1 MDEKGLYKFLSLRKG
16 AELED
21 DYPFWLQVALSIS
34 LLFFIVIFLFVKGLK
49 IQAYEKKVE
58 NVIQV
63 EEMPELQE
71 IEEPP
76 PPPPKPKVQVE
87 VAEAG
92 EGEEEETEEVDIE
105 PTTEFDEFEVPP
117 PPKTEETFQFYEV
130 SEPPKLVSYVQPEY
144 PEMARKAGIEG
155 RVIVQVIVDENGNVV
170 PGSARIIMSTNEIFN
185 QAAIAAAYKC
195 KFKPGKMGDRNVR
208 VYMNI
213 PFTFKLTK

>member
-1 MDEKGLYKFLSLRKG
+1 MEEKGFYRFLSLKKG

-21 DYPFWLQVALSIS
+21 EYPFWLQVALSIS
-34 LLFFIVIFLFVKGLK
+34 LIIFILMFLFVKGLK
-49 IQAYEKKVE
+49 IQAYERKVE
-58 NVIQV
+58 SAIQV

-92 EGEEEETEEVDIE
+92 EEEEAEEEVDIE
-105 PTTEFDEFEVPP
+105 PTTEFSEFEVPP
-117 PPKTEETFQFYEV
+117 PPKSEEIFQFYEV
-130 SEPPKLVSYVQPEY
+130 SEQPQLVAYVQPEY

-170 PGSARIIMSTNEIFN
+170 PGSAKIVMSTNEIFN

-195 KFKPGKMGDRNVR
+195 KFKPGKMGDRTVR
-208 VYMNI
+208 VYVQI